1 MFKTFSIILLF
12 LNPILLFSADHTCS
26 FKVIINGDKTDLNV
40 FSIFVTPSS
49 DIKLQ
54 IVSDDKLSVQFEDKI
69 ISSATKEYIIKAPE
83 NKGLYKLM
91 ITNEP
96 SDSMLINVFV
106 KVPLAKMNGEFLNG
120 YRIGKYPEK
129 PLNDNPVYAK
139 PKGLIEVTEANQFT
153 KISPNF
159 TLSDFVCKQEGKFPK
174 YVLIRSRLLLKLE
187 YIHGV
192 LISKGISLTKFKFIS
207 AYRTPF
213 YNKSIGNVKNS
224 RHIYG
229 GAADI
234 YIDEDNNGRMDDLNK
249 DGKLDQ
255 KDAEYLYKLIDE
267 QHTKGE
273 YKEYIGGLGKY
284 KRTSAHPAFIH
295 IDTRGFKARW

>member
-1 MFKTFSIILLF
+1 MFKKFSIILLF
-12 LNPILLFSADHTCS
+12 LNSILLFSADHTCS

-267 QHTKGE
+267 HHTKGE

-284 KRTSAHPAFIH
+284 KRTTAHPAFIH

>member
-1 MFKTFSIILLF
+1 MFKISSIILLF
-12 LNPILLFSADHTCS
+12 LNTILLFSADDTCS
-26 FKVIINGDKTDLNV
+26 FKVIINGEKTDLNI
-40 FSIFVTPSS
+40 FSIFVMPSS

-54 IVSDDKLSVQFEDKI
+54 IISDEKFSVHFRDKI
-69 ISSATKEYIIKAPE
+69 ISSLSKDYLIKAPAE
-83 NKGLYKLM
+83 KGLYKLL
-91 ITNEP
+91 IASEP
-96 SDSMLINVFV
+96 SDSMLINVFI
-106 KVPLAKMNGEFLNG
+106 KESLSKMKGEFLNG

-139 PKGLIEVTEANQFT
+139 PKGLIEVTESNQST

-187 YIHGV
+187 YIHG
-192 LISKGISLTKFKFIS
+192 LLRSKDISLTKFKFIS

-255 KDAEYLYKLIDE
+255 NDAEYLYKLIDE

-284 KRTSAHPAFIH
+284 KRTSSHPAFIH

>member
-1 MFKTFSIILLF
+1 MFLKT
-12 LNPILLFSADHTCS
+12 ILLFSADDTCS
-26 FKVIINGDKTDLNV
+26 FKVIINGEKTDLNI
-40 FSIFVTPSS
+40 FSIFVMPSN

-54 IVSDDKLSVQFEDKI
+54 IISDEKFSVHFRDKN
-69 ISSATKEYIIKAPE
+69 ISSISKEHLIKAPSE
-83 NKGLYKLM
+83 KGLYKLL
-91 ITNEP
+91 IASEP

-106 KVPLAKMNGEFLNG
+106 KVPLSKMNGEFLNG

-153 KISPNF
+153 NISPNF
-159 TLSDFVCKQEGKFPK
+159 TLSDFVCKQEGSFPK
-174 YVLIRSRLLLKLE
+174 YVLIRSKLILKLE
-187 YIHGV
+187 YIHR
-192 LISKGISLTKFKFIS
+192 LLRSKGISLTKFKFIS

-255 KDAEYLYKLIDE
+255 NDAEYLYRLIDE